1 MYLKGSY
8 FNAQYSVCQMKSNS
22 PCIFGLKIKIHKY
35 INTLNTIVYLKS
47 SSTSLTSLFKEKS
60 KSWCSYLSSL
70 SSVFLHKK
78 ENLALS
84 IVLIKPKVID
94 LDLRN
99 LVFASSQTYL
109 FTAMVNYSVF
119 AFILCYESAI
129 CHQRS
134 HFAFI
139 PITLDIIIILHN
151 LNRDVFVMICTSLLF
166 CCLVKL

>member
-1 MYLKGSY
+1 
-8 FNAQYSVCQMKSNS
+8 MKSNS
-22 PCIFGLKIKIHKY
+22 FCIFGLKMKRHKY

-109 FTAMVNYSVF
+109 FTAMVNYSVS
-119 AFILCYESAI
+119 AFILCYESAKSW
-129 CHQRS
+129 S

>member
-1 MYLKGSY
+1 MYFKGSY

-22 PCIFGLKIKIHKY
+22 LCIFGLKIKIHKY

-109 FTAMVNYSVF
+109 FTAMVNYSVS
-119 AFILCYESAI
+119 AFILCYEFAI
-129 CHQRS
+129 CHQTNGAIGR
-134 HFAFI
+134 
-139 PITLDIIIILHN
+139 ILH
-151 LNRDVFVMICTSLLF
+151 LYPSP
-166 CCLVKL
+166 

>member
-1 MYLKGSY
+1 MYFLGSY

-22 PCIFGLKIKIHKY
+22 LCIFGLKKKIHKY

-109 FTAMVNYSVF
+109 FTAMVNYSVS
-119 AFILCYESAI
+119 AFILCYESAKI
-129 CHQRS
+129 IS
-134 HFAFI
+134 
-139 PITLDIIIILHN
+139 ITLDINIILHN
-151 LNRDVFVMICTSLLF
+151 LDRDVFVKICTSLLF